1 MAAYLNPLHLP
12 LITFNGINLEVCLK
26 ILKGNTLHLSTM
38 DPVLLISVI
47 VNGAILYHVVKF
59 LFSNVS
65 LSLHLP
71 ALAPVANFSV
81 QKQIPRFG
89 FPHWL
94 PAGQIYGGAR
104 FFLDSSSMLS
114 EGYNA
119 VSILS

>member
-1 MAAYLNPLHLP
+1 MTAYLNPLRLP
-12 LITFNGINLEVCLK
+12 LITFNGTNLEGCLT
-26 ILKGNTLHLSTM
+26 ILKGNTLHLLTM

-47 VNGAILYHVVKF
+47 VNGVILYHVVKF
-59 LFSNVS
+59 LLSTNVS
-65 LSLHLP
+65 HLLHLP
-71 ALAPVANFSV
+71 AVANFSA
-81 QKQIPRFG
+81 QKQIPGFG

-104 FFLDSSSMLS
+104 FFLDSPSMLS